1 MNPKHFSVRMDRQTG
16 EIWLTIEK
24 FAQPV
29 KRVKI
34 ITSDVVL
41 ALAADIVAIEDT
53 RSACRDIKFS
63 DGTHIRL
70 LVQDLSYGDPEE
82 DFNQLKIL
90 ARTVVERWETGDLA
104 EAIRELN
111 EFLNQK
117 ENEICVDAASTATSS

>member
-1 MNPKHFSVRMDRQTG
+1 MNPKHFSVRMDRETG

-41 ALAADIVAIEDT
+41 ALAADIVAVEDT

-63 DGTHIRL
+63 DGAHIRL
-70 LVQDLSYGDPEE
+70 LVQDMSLGDPDQEIF
-82 DFNQLKIL
+82 DAGFL
-90 ARTVVERWETGDLA
+90 AGQGSTDS
-104 EAIRELN
+104 EAAWAAYR
-111 EFLNQK
+111 NQK
-117 ENEICVDAASTATSS
+117 ENETCADAASTATSS